1 MTFTFHVVLG
11 DTLISNNI
19 SFKKNVFFLKDIH
32 LLKGQLTGKYTI
44 SFIYLN
50 SEWR

>member
-1 MTFTFHVVLG
+1 MTFHVVLG

-19 SFKKNVFFLKDIH
+19 SFKKDIH